1 VNCCAVAPIGFQD
14 VSLKVIV
21 CAAILRLVPGYIWM
35 GAGCTQQQHFP
46 FFAAPL
52 LTSLFSGDIDLKLG
66 CNVEEFVLRT
76 GAFVGDISDRA

>member
-1 VNCCAVAPIGFQD
+1 
-14 VSLKVIV
+14 
-21 CAAILRLVPGYIWM
+21 M

-46 FFAAPL
+46 FTAAPL
-52 LTSLFSGDIDLKLG
+52 LTPLFSGDIDLKLG